1 MTSKKP
7 YCITNVDSSK
17 QKGSHWV
24 AVYRDNKKKKYL
36 VFDSFGRPTKDL
48 IPSAYKKYKPED
60 TDYDRNQKIIE
71 NTCGPKSLA
80 WLMICD
86 HYGYD
91 TAKLV

>member
-1 MTSKKP
+1 MFGYRLLGFGSGSGKKQ
-7 YCITNVDSSK
+7 VD
-17 QKGSHWV
+17 
-24 AVYRDNKKKKYL
+24 
-36 VFDSFGRPTKDL
+36 F
-48 IPSAYKKYKPED
+48 
-60 TDYDRNQKIIE
+60 DYDRNQKIIE